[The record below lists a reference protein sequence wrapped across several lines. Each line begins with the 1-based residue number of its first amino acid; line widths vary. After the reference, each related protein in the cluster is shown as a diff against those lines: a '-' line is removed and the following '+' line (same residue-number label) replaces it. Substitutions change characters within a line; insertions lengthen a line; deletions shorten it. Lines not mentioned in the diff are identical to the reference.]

1 MTETTDKGSSN
12 QIPIVKRRSEL
23 KRQVRQLKLSLR
35 DKESE
40 LERLERHI
48 YLETEFQSNKSDLAG
63 RKREI
68 QTILENNS
76 DYQEILSEVHELR
89 AKLEEQE
96 DIVSN
101 INFFQRERLVIAAD
115 RYEKAVENLS
125 EALVD
130 FVETI
135 HSFNESVEKFV
146 AARSR

>member
-1 MTETTDKGSSN
+1 MTETTEKGSSAS
-12 QIPIVKRRSEL
+12 IPIVKRRAEL
-23 KRQVRQLKLSLR
+23 KRHIRQLKISL
-35 DKESE
+35 KEKETE

-48 YLETEFQSNKSDLAG
+48 YLQTEFVSNKSDLAG

-68 QTILENNS
+68 QTILEERT
-76 DYQEILSEVHELR
+76 DYQDLLQEVNDLR
-89 AKLEEQE
+89 LKLEEQE

-101 INFFQRERLVIAAD
+101 INFYQRERLVIAAD

-130 FVETI
+130 FTETI
-135 HSFNESVEKFV
+135 HGFQESVEKFI